1 MRSGSRLPRQLRGVA
16 SLALVAVRI
25 ERGAILLASRLAQP
39 AAALLAG
46 PDEDQH
52 ATAPV
57 VARPYRVVPVV
68 LALHGLSTV
77 GAGLHW

>member
-1 MRSGSRLPRQLRGVA
+1 MQSFLLLSLTTGVLKWTVGQPRG
-16 SLALVAVRI
+16 
-25 ERGAILLASRLAQP
+25 RGAILLAPRLAQP

-52 ATAPV
+52 AAAPV

-68 LALHGLSTV
+68 LALHGHSTV
-77 GAGLHW
+77 GACLHL